1 MINDSRGDWVG
12 PTNNTQKSRQ
22 SDDYGKGTHF
32 LVFLG
37 KTEWT
42 GKITVIET
50 NVFGILDS
58 YNNLMSNLNE
68 FRQQVDRRT
77 K

>member
-1 MINDSRGDWVG
+1 MIHEEIELVQLTTPKRVDRA
-12 PTNNTQKSRQ
+12 TTK
-22 SDDYGKGTHF
+22 THF

-68 FRQQVDRRT
+68 FRQQVDRST